1 MQHELLS
8 RLKKETAACHTR
20 LERALDLMRDD
31 WQRDEYVALLECF
44 LGYVA
49 PWEQAVSAHMPA
61 HLRGFFEPR
70 RKSALIAADLETLTG
85 RTPRAAAVRMAD
97 AATGLPALDSLGRLF
112 GSMYVMEGSTLG
124 GRFISPHVA
133 HCLGFGHGRGHAY
146 FEGYGERTGSMW
158 NAFRETAA
166 ATVPA
171 AEYDDAA
178 AAAIATFEGLH
189 AWIETG
195 LAEARAMSGAAA

>member
-1 MQHELLS
+1 
-8 RLKKETAACHTR
+8 
-20 LERALDLMRDD
+20 
-31 WQRDEYVALLECF
+31 
-44 LGYVA
+44 
-49 PWEQAVSAHMPA
+49 
-61 HLRGFFEPR
+61 
-70 RKSALIAADLETLTG
+70 
-85 RTPRAAAVRMAD
+85 
-97 AATGLPALDSLGRLF
+97 
-112 GSMYVMEGSTLG
+112 
-124 GRFISPHVA
+124 
-133 HCLGFGHGRGHAY
+133 
-146 FEGYGERTGSMW
+146 MW